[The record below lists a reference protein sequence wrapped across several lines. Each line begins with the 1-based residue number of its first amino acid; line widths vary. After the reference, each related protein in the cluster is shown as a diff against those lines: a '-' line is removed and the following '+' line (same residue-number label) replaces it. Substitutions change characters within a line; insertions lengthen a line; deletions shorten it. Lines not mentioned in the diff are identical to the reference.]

1 MRSQHIQNKVNARLG
16 REKHMNELQ
25 QCMQMTHHKKR
36 KLDVGVIALESRYS
50 LQSIRAISLE
60 GAEGIIPI
68 YIEYIYTNVWIS
80 LEGREDPIPA

>member
-16 REKHMNELQ
+16 RKKHMNELQ

-36 KLDVGVIALESRYS
+36 TLDVGVIALESRYS

-68 YIEYIYTNVWIS
+68 YIEYIYTNV
-80 LEGREDPIPA
+80 